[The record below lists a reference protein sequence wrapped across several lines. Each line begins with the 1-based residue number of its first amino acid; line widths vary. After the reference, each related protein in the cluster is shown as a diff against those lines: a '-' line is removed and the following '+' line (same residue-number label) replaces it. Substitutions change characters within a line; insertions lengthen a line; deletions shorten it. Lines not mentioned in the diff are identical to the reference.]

1 MHSRI
6 EQGGVYNNYVS
17 NIYRNPQNL
26 YTSCVYLKYILIVTM
41 KDLAETSIVCKK
53 CKEETTLGYTTRD
66 GVKIRIWQC
75 PKCHETWYHPGDMEE
90 YKQFLDLKK
99 REFEVKLRQVGNSWA
114 VSIPKEI
121 IRFESVEHT
130 KVIRM
135 SLDEPGKIVLSF
147 KKMRKVY

>member
-1 MHSRI
+1 
-6 EQGGVYNNYVS
+6 
-17 NIYRNPQNL
+17 
-26 YTSCVYLKYILIVTM
+26 M

-53 CKEETTLGYTTRD
+53 CRKETTQGYTTRD

-75 PKCHETWYHPGDMEE
+75 SGCHEAWYHPGDMEE
-90 YKQFLDLKK
+90 YKQFLALKK

-121 IRFESVEHT
+121 IRFEAVEHT
-130 KVIRM
+130 EVIRM